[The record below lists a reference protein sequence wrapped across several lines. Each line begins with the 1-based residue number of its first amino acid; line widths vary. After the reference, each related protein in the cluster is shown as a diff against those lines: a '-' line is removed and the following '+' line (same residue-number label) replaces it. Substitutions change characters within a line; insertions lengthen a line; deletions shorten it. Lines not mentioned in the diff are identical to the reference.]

1 MTNNNSQIVPDFSIL
16 WRVLNF
22 SCQISSYILL
32 HNYGMKSFLGPQFPK
47 TFCLLCPESDPI
59 SRCFWPHLVLSS
71 RAHKQAEELK
81 GMLFFSCLPEWCHP
95 HSDSAYTK
103 YSAAL
108 SIHCHHGYSTASAT
122 QPALLPRPTPAA
134 TGQRSWLT
142 GSPSNGSGSQW
153 CHGEDE
159 TRAKARRARD
169 HLLTHHLRE
178 VVVDFSM
185 KGGSLGFERFKV
197 QKKHTI
203 IQRLLQVWSTYPQ
216 NGLFGWR
223 NSKRTVTMVLIQPVL
238 FQAERKVS
246 WGRWKAG
253 SLCMCWSQAPE
264 SLNPELH
271 EYKYLTGGLS
281 QWGGR
286 PETNTSGPT
295 VGWMEI
301 RDLESITCWQMKLL
315 RQQLAG
321 IWDLLW
327 GGADLRSNVGKVIFC
342 VWADWNFPFVFHLF
356 LTSSPAAVAQ
366 PSRTRP
372 AHRRRAFDV
381 IWRVRCGQLKPE
393 RLESPV

>member
-203 IQRLLQVWSTYPQ
+203 IQRLLQVWNTHPQ
-216 NGLFGWR
+216 NGLFRPWVEKFKEDSDDGFNPASFISSWKEGLLR
-223 NSKRTVTMVLIQPVL
+223 SMKGRKPLRVLV
-238 FQAERKVS
+238 
-246 WGRWKAG
+246 
-253 SLCMCWSQAPE
+253 
-264 SLNPELH
+264 
-271 EYKYLTGGLS
+271 
-281 QWGGR
+281 
-286 PETNTSGPT
+286 SGP
-295 VGWMEI
+295 W
-301 RDLESITCWQMKLL
+301 ITQ
-315 RQQLAG
+315 
-321 IWDLLW
+321 
-327 GGADLRSNVGKVIFC
+327 
-342 VWADWNFPFVFHLF
+342 
-356 LTSSPAAVAQ
+356 
-366 PSRTRP
+366 SRTP
-372 AHRRRAFDV
+372 W
-381 IWRVRCGQLKPE
+381 I
-393 RLESPV
+393 